1 MSSSASRAKHLSG
14 SGPLSSN
21 VRPHS
26 HGPCPLAL
34 LRTSRQGVR
43 RGRPPKQ
50 VASRALGE
58 STAEASAAA
67 ELASR
72 RQGPSDFGF
81 LIFDVASTRIAGYI
95 EITNIVRGP
104 LQSGYLGYYMF
115 KGFEGRGYMKWALAT
130 IVKRAWEVHKLHRL
144 EANIQPG
151 NVASIGLVKV
161 FGFHQEGYSP
171 RYLKLRGRWRDHERW
186 AVLAR

>member
-1 MSSSASRAKHLSG
+1 MGPALSHF
-14 SGPLSSN
+14 SE
-21 VRPHS
+21 R
-26 HGPCPLAL
+26 HGKEFAEAA
-34 LRTSRQGVR
+34 R
-43 RGRPPKQ
+43 RSKSLHGRWVSPP
-50 VASRALGE
+50 
-58 STAEASAAA
+58 AEASAAA

-151 NVASIGLVKV
+151 NVASIGLVKAL
-161 FGFHQEGYSP
+161 GFHQEGYSP